1 MLIKLS
7 IHRRD
12 VIRFNQ
18 NKSADIRHTL
28 YAHHKPEYT
37 MEKSAPKGT
46 NPNVYSLALSVS
58 RW

>member
-1 MLIKLS
+1 MDKKAQTFA
-7 IHRRD
+7 
-12 VIRFNQ
+12 IR
-18 NKSADIRHTL
+18 SL
-28 YAHHKPEYT
+28 AHHKPEYT